1 MEYQG
6 AVNYCATHRNVET
19 GLACG
24 KCGKFICPR
33 CMIQTPV
40 GSRCNDCARV
50 RKSPVFDVS
59 ATQYLLTSAAA
70 VVLGVILGLVGA
82 VLRMEFGHFPFVTG
96 ILAAGVGY
104 VMGEAVSR
112 VANRKRGMGLS
123 IIAGAG
129 VGTAFAIA
137 AAIILLQPL
146 RYRYDIL
153 DIGFALL
160 FLGLAVYIA
169 VSRVR

>member
-1 MEYQG
+1 
-6 AVNYCATHRNVET
+6 
-19 GLACG
+19 
-24 KCGKFICPR
+24 
-33 CMIQTPV
+33 MIQTPV

-59 ATQYLLTSAAA
+59 MTQYLLASAAS
-70 VVLGVILGLVGA
+70 VGFGGILGVVGA

-104 VMGEAVSR
+104 LLGEAVSR
-112 VANRKRGMGLS
+112 VTNRKRGLGLS
-123 IIAGAG
+123 IIAAAG
-129 VGTAFAIA
+129 VGIAFATA
-137 AAIILLQPL
+137 AAIILLQTV
-146 RYRYDIL
+146 RFRYDFL

-160 FLGLAVYIA
+160 FLGLAAYIA

>member
-1 MEYQG
+1 MEYQE

-24 KCGKFICPR
+24 RCGKFICPR

-40 GSRCNDCARV
+40 GSRCDDCARV

-59 ATQYLLTSAAA
+59 ATQYLLAA
-70 VVLGVILGLVGA
+70 VAAVGLGGLLGVVGA
-82 VLRMEFGHFPFVTG
+82 ILRLEFGHFPFVTG
-96 ILAAGVGY
+96 ILAAGIGY
-104 VMGEAVSR
+104 LLGEAVSR
-112 VANRKRGMGLS
+112 VTNRKRGLGLS
-123 IIAGAG
+123 LIAGAG
-129 VGTAFAIA
+129 VVVAFAVAMAVI
-137 AAIILLQPL
+137 QL
-146 RYRYDIL
+146 RPVTYRYDFL

-160 FLGLAVYIA
+160 FLGLAVYIS

>member
-1 MEYQG
+1 MEYPET
-6 AVNYCATHRNVET
+6 VNYCATHRNVET
-19 GLACG
+19 GLSCG
-24 KCGKFICPR
+24 RCGRFICPQ

-59 ATQYLLTSAAA
+59 AMQYLLASASA
-70 VVLGVILGLVGA
+70 VGFGGILGVVGA

-104 VMGEAVSR
+104 LLGEAVSR
-112 VANRKRGMGLS
+112 VTNRKRGVGLA
-123 IIAGAG
+123 IIAAAG
-129 VGTAFAIA
+129 VGIAFATA
-137 AAIILLQPL
+137 AAIILLQTI
-146 RYRYDIL
+146 RFRYDFL

-160 FLGLAVYIA
+160 FLGLAAYIA